1 MGRSWAGLKGLFV
14 WTMPGTT
21 ALVGIMQ
28 EERPYELGT
37 SHSDRHRRTRNREG
51 DPR

>member
-1 MGRSWAGLKGLFV
+1 MSSKPARRV
-14 WTMPGTT
+14 
-21 ALVGIMQ
+21 IMQ

-51 DPR
+51 DPRWL